1 MRELQE
7 TFQSDPVDFRVRE
20 EENGMS
26 KMQEPQ
32 SQAAD
37 LLLSNGDIQEKL
49 GCPMEIN
56 SLLATG

>member
-7 TFQSDPVDFRVRE
+7 AFQSDPVDFRARE
-20 EENGMS
+20 EENGMP

-37 LLLSNGDIQEKL
+37 LLLSDGDIQEKL

-56 SLLATG
+56 SLPATG